1 MKIEMNKLQCKRCN
15 HEWYP
20 KQPEV
25 RLCPKCKS
33 PYWDRERRIKN
44 V

>member
-1 MKIEMNKLQCKRCN
+1 MKIEMSKLQCKRCS

-33 PYWDRERRIKN
+33 PYWDRERRKRD
-44 V
+44 